1 LPAVPG
7 TTPPGN
13 PQGRQREESPAR
25 LRAIL
30 DALPDATAVLDS
42 SGVIVSVN
50 HTWRMFA
57 VDNGGPAEQTG
68 SA

>member
-1 LPAVPG
+1 MESAG
-7 TTPPGN
+7 
-13 PQGRQREESPAR
+13 PQLEESPAR

-57 VDNGGPAEQTG
+57 VDNRGPPEHRDRRELP
-68 SA
+68 